1 MKINKAKIAK
11 KRRTVPLYDAELMT
25 PEEFFKPGSS
35 KPRKARP
42 VGWASNPDDFGA
54 VLVDPKTFAK
64 LCGRE
69 IDERAQ

>member
-35 KPRKARP
+35 KP
-42 VGWASNPDDFGA
+42 
-54 VLVDPKTFAK
+54 
-64 LCGRE
+64 
-69 IDERAQ
+69 